1 MADNIIKDS
10 NSIFTSLQKTIAL
23 SLKDNENSYD
33 DEDIA
38 EVLGIS
44 LSTFR
49 NKKSEKTSTHVFSIK
64 DAIAIMKI
72 TENYSF
78 LRLLARHFGYEI
90 NESSGGDKGEG
101 NLDVMEAF
109 LELENE
115 RGQTAEVIKDAIY
128 DKGVNEKTLE
138 KIEKEMAQD
147 FHKEQELLQRIENYK
162 LRK

>member
-1 MADNIIKDS
+1 VADNIIKDS
-10 NSIFTSLQKTIAL
+10 HSIFTSLQKTIAL

-44 LSTFR
+44 LSTLR

-90 NESSGGDKGEG
+90 NESSGGDKEEG

-115 RGQTAEVIKDAIY
+115 RGQTAEVIKEAIY
-128 DKGVNEKTLE
+128 EKGVNNKTLE
-138 KIEKEMAQD
+138 NIEKEMAQD